1 MLRKPSLPDAE
12 TLRKRIPARV
22 LEIAR
27 AVADEGGACYLVGGW
42 VRDAMLGIPS
52 KDVDVEVH
60 RLPEERLERL
70 LRRFGRPSSVG
81 RSFGIL
87 LMKVDGE
94 EVDFALPRVERKTGG
109 THRDFAVRTDPEMG
123 FAAAAARRDFTINA
137 MGLKLP
143 ELELC
148 DPYGGEKDLGAGLL
162 RHVGPAFGEDP
173 LRALRGAQFAA
184 RFGLEIVPE
193 TLEICS
199 EQDLSAL
206 SVERIDEEF
215 RKLLLKPERPSVGL
229 EALKKMELL
238 RFFPEL
244 DLPDGPWART
254 LRAAD
259 AAARLRGGLPGESR
273 LPLML
278 AALCSELELPAADAL
293 LERLTRDLRV
303 AKAALARVARI
314 PSLRAFAADP
324 GSDAFG
330 RPWARRLALDLP
342 LADALA
348 LLGALGAASGDAV
361 PDAAPRLRALAGEAG
376 VLEAPPKPWL
386 QGRDLSALGMKPGPK
401 MGEVLREAF
410 EKQLDEEFSSP
421 EEALAWVKK
430 TAF

>member
-12 TLRKRIPARV
+12 TLRKRIPPRV

-148 DPYGGEKDLGAGLL
+148 DPYGG
-162 RHVGPAFGEDP
+162 
-173 LRALRGAQFAA
+173 
-184 RFGLEIVPE
+184 
-193 TLEICS
+193 
-199 EQDLSAL
+199 
-206 SVERIDEEF
+206 
-215 RKLLLKPERPSVGL
+215 
-229 EALKKMELL
+229 
-238 RFFPEL
+238 
-244 DLPDGPWART
+244 
-254 LRAAD
+254 
-259 AAARLRGGLPGESR
+259 
-273 LPLML
+273 
-278 AALCSELELPAADAL
+278 
-293 LERLTRDLRV
+293 
-303 AKAALARVARI
+303 
-314 PSLRAFAADP
+314 
-324 GSDAFG
+324 
-330 RPWARRLALDLP
+330 
-342 LADALA
+342 
-348 LLGALGAASGDAV
+348 
-361 PDAAPRLRALAGEAG
+361 
-376 VLEAPPKPWL
+376 
-386 QGRDLSALGMKPGPK
+386 
-401 MGEVLREAF
+401 
-410 EKQLDEEFSSP
+410 
-421 EEALAWVKK
+421 
-430 TAF
+430 